1 MSLTPIITF
10 KAGICDLESGN
21 VVKPKPTPGYIYL
34 YIEDELVHFCWR
46 PRTAPHTE
54 PDLDL
59 VMVPS
64 DGTFTPYK
72 PAGNAAPTNGRIY
85 VLKFSSSSQRYLFW
99 LQSKSQ
105 HEGGN
110 PSWFSPRDI
119 RLGEII
125 NTLLQGE
132 EVDVEEEIANLP
144 RGPSSGGD
152 DDETM
157 EDVEGVDHDP
167 SHNHGGNS
175 GGAGPDATGGDVREE
190 GQGSREGGA
199 DGGRAYATVRSA
211 DWEFSACR
219 AAADS
224 DPSSVVQSFLQSL
237 GGGARQSQD
246 PERPFTTLQDL
257 LPPSTTL
264 PFLAAAD
271 AKTVDQ
277 LLSFL
282 PPSLL
287 LLAQDIDDAAVA
299 DQDPEIA
306 EAAMGSLDE
315 DQKKD
320 ILRKVLHSPQFAQSL
335 ASLTVAIRDGG
346 LPSISE
352 ALKIPVENGGFMRR
366 GGVPLGGG
374 DAVEAFLQGVRNHV
388 KDTTAEGNNRMETD

>member
-10 KAGICDLESGN
+10 KAGICDLESGETP
-21 VVKPKPTPGYIYL
+21 VVKPNPTPGYIYL
-34 YIEDELVHFCWR
+34 YSEDELVHFCWR

-59 VMVPS
+59 VMVPA
-64 DGTFTPYK
+64 DGSFIPYQ
-72 PAGNAAPTNGRIY
+72 PAGKEAPTNGRIY

-99 LQSKSQ
+99 LQSKTQ
-105 HEGGN
+105 HEGGKL
-110 PSWFSPRDI
+110 SWFSPRDLK
-119 RLGEII
+119 LGEIV
-125 NTLLQGE
+125 NTLLMGE
-132 EVDVEEEIANLP
+132 EVDVEHEIANLP
-144 RGPSSGGD
+144 RGGPSGGD

-175 GGAGPDATGGDVREE
+175 GGAGPDATGGDIREE

-199 DGGRAYATVRSA
+199 DGGRA
-211 DWEFSACR
+211 

-224 DPSSVVQSFLQSL
+224 DPSSVVSSFLQSL
-237 GGGARQSQD
+237 QGGSRQSQD

-257 LPPSTTL
+257 LLPSTTL
-264 PFLAAAD
+264 PFLESAD
-271 AKTVDQ
+271 EKTVDN

-287 LLAQDIDDAAVA
+287 LLAQDNDIDEAAAA
-299 DQDPEIA
+299 DQDPDIA
-306 EAAMGSLDE
+306 QAAMGSLE
-315 DQKKD
+315 LTQKKG

-352 ALKIPVENGGFMRR
+352 ALKIPVANGGFMRR

-374 DAVEAFLQGVRNHV
+374 DAVEAFLQGVRDHV
-388 KDTTAEGNNRMETD
+388 KDSAQGNRMKTD

>member
-72 PAGNAAPTNGRIY
+72 PAGNSAPTNGRIY

-105 HEGGN
+105 HESGN

-119 RLGEII
+119 RLGEIV

-167 SHNHGGNS
+167 NHNHGGNS

-199 DGGRAYATVRSA
+199 DGGRA
-211 DWEFSACR
+211 

-237 GGGARQSQD
+237 GGGSRQSQD

-257 LPPSTTL
+257 LPPATTL
-264 PFLAAAD
+264 PFLASAD
-271 AKTVDQ
+271 AKTVDH

-315 DQKKD
+315 DQKKE

-388 KDTTAEGNNRMETD
+388 KDTTAEANNRMETD